1 MTSSGEQSHESYL
14 KHIEET
20 SLEYPNQKQ
29 RKFIQ
34 RTTDDFAILQGPPG
48 TGKSL
53 ALAHAVLRQS
63 HEWINE
69 DRAKHTLVVAPSHR
83 AVNATMEKVDEYK
96 HIIANETECDSF
108 DSLRLVRVLSRDRGY
123 TPETRTD
130 VEFLNYNNPEE
141 YDDGSD
147 ELDDLQNNL
156 AGQRT
161 LQDYGK
167 DSDSFI
173 IFGTPSGGNRI
184 VKKTFDE
191 TIRPTFDLFAVDEA
205 SMTTITDFV
214 MAGSST
220 KDGARTLI
228 AGDHRQLSPI
238 QKYDWE
244 REDRRTIRERVPYL
258 SVMDLFRLLS
268 EEDDFGQDDKFDEV
282 RRVGSVEYPIDRLE
296 LTYRCDREVAR
307 ILRELVYVRD
317 GINYRSYLEEDPSY
331 VSDEGPLAV
340 SMTGHESVDTILD
353 PDAPIV
359 VIVHQDS
366 ESQQS
371 NALEAG
377 IVDRLV
383 GPIDQSRDDIGV
395 ITPHNAQ
402 RGRLIDILGGRVPEG
417 TVDTVDRFQGSER
430 DVIILSST
438 VSDPDYIRKET
449 EFILSPNRLNVAL
462 SRMKKKLIVIVSE
475 SLIEFIPSDAE
486 NYDNARLWK
495 LLLSNVSDA
504 NRDEAKWTGDVS
516 ALLRKPIEP
525 MPLDTGLDVY
535 TITR

>member
-1 MTSSGEQSHESYL
+1 MSDLTDNHDTYLQHVEDSSL
-14 KHIEET
+14 DD
-20 SLEYPNQKQ
+20 PNKIQ
-29 RKFIQ
+29 RKFIE
-34 RTTDDFAILQGPPG
+34 RESEDFAILQGPPG

-63 HEWINE
+63 HQWIKQGH
-69 DRAKHTLVVAPSHR
+69 AKHTLVIAPSHR
-83 AVNATMEKVDEYK
+83 AVNATMEKVDKYK
-96 HIIANETECDSF
+96 YVMKNEMECDLF
-108 DSLRLVRVLSRDRGY
+108 DSLRLVRVLSRDRTY
-123 TPETRTD
+123 RPETRTK
-130 VEFLNYNNPEE
+130 VEFVNYNSPKE
-141 YDDGSD
+141 YNDGTD
-147 ELDDLQNNL
+147 ELDELRQDIVRQ
-156 AGQRT
+156 GT
-161 LQDYGK
+161 LWDYSG
-167 DSDSFI
+167 DADSFI
-173 IFGTPSGGNRI
+173 FFGTPSGGNRI
-184 VKKTFDE
+184 IKKTFDE

-220 KDGARTLI
+220 KDGARTLV

-238 QKYDWE
+238 QKHEWD
-244 REDRRTIRERVPYL
+244 REDRRTIREQVPYL

-268 EEDDFGQDDKFDEV
+268 EDDPFGEDDQFDEIN
-282 RRVGSVEYPIDRLE
+282 RVGSVDYPIDRLE

-307 ILRELVYVRD
+307 ILQELVYERD
-317 GINYRSYLEEDPSY
+317 GIDYKSYLEEEPSA
-331 VSDEGPLAV
+331 VSGKEDLAV
-340 SMTGHESVDTILD
+340 SKTGKDAVDVVLD
-353 PDAPIV
+353 KNSPIV

-377 IVDRLV
+377 IVDQLID
-383 GPIDQSRDDIGV
+383 PIDKTREEIGV

-402 RGRLIDILGGRVPEG
+402 RGRLIDILGDDVPDG

-475 SLIEFIPSDAE
+475 SLIKFIPSDAE

-495 LLLSNVSDA
+495 LLLSKVSEEGEGKPA
-504 NRDEAKWTGDVS
+504 WSGEVT
-516 ALLRKPIEP
+516 ALLEEPVDP
-525 MPLDTGLDVY
+525 MPLDRDVEIY